1 MAQGRGLLLTIYERL
16 MQAYGPQGWW
26 PGDGPLQVMVGAVL
40 TQATNWR
47 NVERAIARLAEAGM
61 LSAEALALAPREVL
75 EELVRPTGYYR
86 AKAERLQSLARM
98 LLESCQGDIERLKG
112 LPPKA
117 LREMLLRV
125 RGIGPETADSIL
137 LYALDYPYFVV
148 DAYTRRLFRRLGC
161 GPRGNSYHE
170 WQRFFMEALPPDAT
184 LFNEYHA
191 LIVRHGKERCRA
203 RPRCPGCP
211 LLDLC
216 PTGRG
221 WTS

>member
-1 MAQGRGLLLTIYERL
+1 MAQGRSLLLTIYERL

-98 LLESCQGDIERLKG
+98 LLESCQGDVERLKG

-137 LYALDYPYFVV
+137 LYALDHPYFVV
-148 DAYTRRLFRRLGC
+148 DAYTRRLFRRLGY

-191 LIVRHGKERCRA
+191 LIVRHGKERCRP

-221 WTS
+221 WT

>member
-1 MAQGRGLLLTIYERL
+1 MAQGRSLLLTIYERL

-137 LYALDYPYFVV
+137 LYALDHPYFVV

-221 WTS
+221 WT

>member
-16 MQAYGPQGWW
+16 LHAYGPQGWW

-112 LPPKA
+112 LPPQA

-221 WTS
+221 WT

>member
-47 NVERAIARLAEAGM
+47 KVERAIARLAEAGM

-191 LIVRHGKERCRA
+191 LIVRHGKERCRP

-221 WTS
+221 WT

>member
-98 LLESCQGDIERLKG
+98 LLESCQGDVERLKG

-221 WTS
+221 WT

>member
-221 WTS
+221 WT

>member
-1 MAQGRGLLLTIYERL
+1 MAQGRSLLLTIYERL

-98 LLESCQGDIERLKG
+98 LLESCQGD
-112 LPPKA
+112 
-117 LREMLLRV
+117 
-125 RGIGPETADSIL
+125 
-137 LYALDYPYFVV
+137 V
-148 DAYTRRLFRRLGC
+148 DG
-161 GPRGNSYHE
+161 
-170 WQRFFMEALPPDAT
+170 
-184 LFNEYHA
+184 
-191 LIVRHGKERCRA
+191 
-203 RPRCPGCP
+203 
-211 LLDLC
+211 
-216 PTGRG
+216 
-221 WTS
+221 

>member
-1 MAQGRGLLLTIYERL
+1 
-16 MQAYGPQGWW
+16 
-26 PGDGPLQVMVGAVL
+26 
-40 TQATNWR
+40 
-47 NVERAIARLAEAGM
+47 
-61 LSAEALALAPREVL
+61 
-75 EELVRPTGYYR
+75 
-86 AKAERLQSLARM
+86 
-98 LLESCQGDIERLKG
+98 
-112 LPPKA
+112 
-117 LREMLLRV
+117 MLLRV

-137 LYALDYPYFVV
+137 LYALGHPYFVV

-170 WQRFFMEALPPDAT
+170 WQRFFMEALPPDAG

-221 WTS
+221 WT

>member
-148 DAYTRRLFRRLGC
+148 DAYTRRLFRRLGY

-191 LIVRHGKERCRA
+191 LIVRHGKERCRP

-221 WTS
+221 WT

>member
-47 NVERAIARLAEAGM
+47 KVERAIARLAEAGM
-61 LSAEALALAPREVL
+61 ISAEALALAPREVL

-112 LPPKA
+112 LPPQA

-191 LIVRHGKERCRA
+191 LIVRHGKERCRP

-221 WTS
+221 WT

>member
-61 LSAEALALAPREVL
+61 ISAEALALAPREVL

-112 LPPKA
+112 LPPQA

-137 LYALDYPYFVV
+137 LYALDCPYFVV

-191 LIVRHGKERCRA
+191 LIVRHGKERCRP

-221 WTS
+221 WT

>member
-137 LYALDYPYFVV
+137 LYALGYPYFVV
-148 DAYTRRLFRRLGC
+148 DAYTRRLFRRLGY

-170 WQRFFMEALPPDAT
+170 WQRFFMEALPPDAG